1 MRDKRRRSSLARRSD
16 RRRSRSEERYAPRTP
31 SVSFDDTL
39 SERPRRSSRESARD
53 GSSSSGEYEIVE
65 IYNDDSAGDD
75 DRWDD
80 DEKDKTGSESD
91 SYRQSQAYMIIAAV
105 MVASAFLGVLMKFA
119 FTPTHSGHSHGLR
132 RVPGRVLVEETEAT
146 TPFDATLSTLKI
158 NVSVIKDLAT
168 EPKSPTAAEVTAPGP
183 RKSAFTYECRTDAC
197 LWQSRLIYDKIN
209 QSIGPCE
216 DFYAY
221 VCSNRWYN
229 SELEVHS
236 RPYVV
241 SGPGLLI
248 LDIAKFLLQQKTR
261 DQSSTFIS
269 HSSMFLRNCIQVRN
283 SSSTENDWQ
292 DIKKVLESYSL
303 TNWPF
308 MTDPPTVKFQ
318 DVLKLV
324 DKRLNLLAV
333 VHVTLRKRFEN
344 EGYMM
349 HLDSPWLT
357 MVRHQMTFLDEGFQE
372 YKNCIKRA
380 FTLLGS
386 KVETD
391 HIADDVLEFER
402 KLDEASLPPKRF
414 VSILNSTVSIV
425 NLKRAGKL
433 EWDAY
438 LTYLQPGSE
447 KVIVVNSAFINK
459 LSGILTSTALSTL
472 LNYVGFRILVLL
484 SPLLPKQ
491 AEFLV
496 PLSYDDHIHK
506 YNARL
511 QACIHLTERL
521 FPYGIR
527 KIARAAMGKTTME
540 QIAYDHNLDKMVS
553 SVKGVVSQ
561 TVARAPWLTQT
572 EADVATQKIESLEVD
587 FIGAKEHMDAI
598 NAYYQSRVEVSF
610 SMESAVRD
618 YTTLLNET
626 MSRYWL
632 SKDNADYDARYHVS
646 CLRPGYEYNAGKN
659 VLHVPFGVV
668 ALQQRVAQSAIPAI
682 LMPYIVPYLVE
693 GMYEAIDVRGSTINV
708 RGMPETWWS
717 GETLVRYRQQ
727 QKCFTQNYLESIQRF
742 GTFQESPMA
751 PFLRSFMAE
760 VAALQ
765 PSFEAYIRAL
775 VAPHSMQ
782 RNFRIPGLPDLT
794 PEMLFFVNLAA
805 SHCDPVSSQG
815 LTALDKRRLRYR
827 IALPSSLRVNIPLRH
842 FDTFAETFSCTRGTY
857 MNPGAK
863 CRLW

>member
-1 MRDKRRRSSLARRSD
+1 MPRSA
-16 RRRSRSEERYAPRTP
+16 
-31 SVSFDDTL
+31 SVSFDDTH
-39 SERPRRSSRESARD
+39 SERPRRSSRESTRG

-65 IYNDDSAGDD
+65 VYNEDSVGDDD

-80 DEKDKTGSESD
+80 EDKDKTSSGSD
-91 SYRQSQAYMIIAAV
+91 SYQQSQAYMIIAAV

-132 RVPGRVLVEETEAT
+132 RVPGRVLAEETDAT
-146 TPFDATLSTLKI
+146 TPFDATLTTSKI
-158 NVSVIKDLAT
+158 NISVIKELAT
-168 EPKSPTAAEVTAPGP
+168 EPKSTTAADVTAPGP
-183 RKSAFTYECRTDAC
+183 RKAAFTYECRTDAC

-229 SELEVHS
+229 NDLEVQS

-248 LDIAKFLLQQKTR
+248 LDIAKFLLQQKMKE
-261 DQSSTFIS
+261 QSSSTFIT
-269 HSSMFLRNCIQVRN
+269 HSSMLLRNCIQVRN
-283 SSSTENDWQ
+283 SSTADNDWQ

-344 EGYMM
+344 EGYML
-349 HLDSPWLT
+349 HLDSPKLT

-425 NLKRAGKL
+425 NLKRTGKL

-447 KVIVVNSAFINK
+447 KVIVINSAFINK

-472 LNYVGFRILVLL
+472 LNYIGFRILVLL

-561 TVARAPWLTQT
+561 TVARAPWLTQS

-610 SMESAVRD
+610 AMESAVRD
-618 YTTLLNET
+618 YTALLNET

-760 VAALQ
+760 IAALQ

-842 FDTFAETFSCTRGTY
+842 FDSFAETFSCTRGTY

>member
-1 MRDKRRRSSLARRSD
+1 MPDRRRRSSLRRHDD
-16 RRRSRSEERYAPRTP
+16 RRRSRSEERHSPRSA
-31 SVSFDDTL
+31 SVSFDDTP
-39 SERPRRSSRESARD
+39 SDRPRRPSRESTHD
-53 GSSSSGEYEIVE
+53 DSSSSGEYEIVE
-65 IYNDDSAGDD
+65 VYNEDSVGDD

-80 DEKDKTGSESD
+80 SDKDKTMSGSD
-91 SYRQSQAYMIIAAV
+91 AYNHSQAYMIIAAV

-119 FTPTHSGHSHGLR
+119 FTPSHSGHSHGLR
-132 RVPGRVLVEETEAT
+132 RIPGRVLVEETDT
-146 TPFDATLSTLKI
+146 TTLFEVTPPVGKI
-158 NVSVIKDLAT
+158 NVSAIRDLAT
-168 EPKSPTAAEVTAPGP
+168 VVKSSTTAEAAQPAP

-229 SELEVHS
+229 GELEVQS
-236 RPYVV
+236 RPYVI

-248 LDIAKFLLQQKTR
+248 LDIAKFLLQQKMREQPSTSFIT
-261 DQSSTFIS
+261 QSSMLLKT
-269 HSSMFLRNCIQVRN
+269 CIQVRN
-283 SSSTENDWQ
+283 SSSSNNDWE

-308 MTDPPTVKFQ
+308 TTDPPTVKFQ
-318 DVLKLV
+318 DVLRLV

-344 EGYMM
+344 EGYML
-349 HLDSPWLT
+349 HLDSPKLT
-357 MVRHQMTFLDEGFQE
+357 MVRHQLTFLDEGFQE

-438 LTYLQPGSE
+438 LTYLQPGSD
-447 KVIVVNSAFINK
+447 KVIVLNSAFINK

-472 LNYVGFRILVLL
+472 LNYIGFRIVVLL

-511 QACIHLTERL
+511 QACIHLVERL

-527 KIARAAMGKTTME
+527 KIARSAMGKTTME
-540 QIAYDHNLDKMVS
+540 QIAYDHNLDRLVS

-561 TVARAPWLTQT
+561 TVARAPWLTQA

-587 FIGAKEHMDAI
+587 FIGAKEHMDVLI
-598 NAYYQSRVEVSF
+598 GYYQSKVHASF
-610 SMESAVRD
+610 AAPLRD
-618 YTTLLNET
+618 YTALLNET

-646 CLRPGYEYNAGKN
+646 SLRPGYEYNAGKN

-682 LMPYIVPYLVE
+682 LLPFIVPYLVE

-717 GETLVRYRQQ
+717 SETLVRYRQQ
-727 QKCFTQNYLESIQRF
+727 QKCFTQNYLDSIQRF

-760 VAALQ
+760 IAAIL
-765 PSFEAYIRAL
+765 PSYEAYVRAL

-794 PEMLFFVNLAA
+794 PEMLFFVDYAA
-805 SHCDPVSSQG
+805 VHCDPVSSQG

-827 IALPSSLRVNIPLRH
+827 VALPSALRVNIALRH
-842 FDTFAETFSCTRGTY
+842 FDTFAETFSCNRGTN

>member
-1 MRDKRRRSSLARRSD
+1 MRDKRRRSSLARHSD
-16 RRRSRSEERYAPRTP
+16 RRRSRSEERYEPRSA

-39 SERPRRSSRESARD
+39 SERPRRSSRESTRD

-65 IYNDDSAGDD
+65 VYNEDSAGDD

-80 DEKDKTGSESD
+80 EDKDKTSSGSD
-91 SYRQSQAYMIIAAV
+91 SYQQSQAYMIIAAV

-119 FTPTHSGHSHGLR
+119 FTPSHSGHSHGLR
-132 RVPGRVLVEETEAT
+132 RVPGRVLAEETDAT
-146 TPFDATLSTLKI
+146 TPFDATLTTSKI
-158 NVSVIKDLAT
+158 NISVIKELAT
-168 EPKSPTAAEVTAPGP
+168 EPKSTTAADVTAPGP
-183 RKSAFTYECRTDAC
+183 RKAAFTYECRTDAC

-229 SELEVHS
+229 NDLEVQS

-248 LDIAKFLLQQKTR
+248 LDIAKFLLQQKMKE
-261 DQSSTFIS
+261 QSSSTFIT
-269 HSSMFLRNCIQVRN
+269 HSSMLLRNCIQVRN
-283 SSSTENDWQ
+283 SSTADNDWQ

-344 EGYMM
+344 EGYML
-349 HLDSPWLT
+349 HLDSPKLT

-425 NLKRAGKL
+425 NLKRTGKL

-447 KVIVVNSAFINK
+447 KVIVINSAFINK

-472 LNYVGFRILVLL
+472 LNYIGFRILVLL

-561 TVARAPWLTQT
+561 TVARAPWLTQS

-610 SMESAVRD
+610 AMESAVRD
-618 YTTLLNET
+618 YTSLLNET

-693 GMYEAIDVRGSTINV
+693 GTCMYEAIDVRGSTINV

-742 GTFQESPMA
+742 
-751 PFLRSFMAE
+751 MAE
-760 VAALQ
+760 IAALQ

-842 FDTFAETFSCTRGTY
+842 FDSFAETFSCTRGTY

>member
-349 HLDSPWLT
+349 HLDSPRLT

-610 SMESAVRD
+610 SMESGGARLHDATKRD
-618 YTTLLNET
+618 
-626 MSRYWL
+626 
-632 SKDNADYDARYHVS
+632 H
-646 CLRPGYEYNAGKN
+646 
-659 VLHVPFGVV
+659 V
-668 ALQQRVAQSAIPAI
+668 AL
-682 LMPYIVPYLVE
+682 L
-693 GMYEAIDVRGSTINV
+693 
-708 RGMPETWWS
+708 
-717 GETLVRYRQQ
+717 
-727 QKCFTQNYLESIQRF
+727 
-742 GTFQESPMA
+742 
-751 PFLRSFMAE
+751 
-760 VAALQ
+760 ALQ
-765 PSFEAYIRAL
+765 G
-775 VAPHSMQ
+775 Q
-782 RNFRIPGLPDLT
+782 
-794 PEMLFFVNLAA
+794 
-805 SHCDPVSSQG
+805 
-815 LTALDKRRLRYR
+815 RRLRR
-827 IALPSSLRVNIPLRH
+827 ALPRVLPEARVRVQRGQERLARTVRRGRSPAACGPVGDTGHPDALHRTLPRGRHVRGDRRARLDHQRARHARDVVERRDAGALPAAAEVLHAKLPGEHSALRHLPGVPDGALPAQLHGRGRGAPAVVRGLHPRPRGAALDAAELPHPRTSRPDARDALLRQPRCVPLRPRQQPGTDGTGQAKTPVPHRAAVLAESEHPAASLRHLRRDVLLH
-842 FDTFAETFSCTRGTY
+842 QGYLHESR
-857 MNPGAK
+857 
-863 CRLW
+863 R

>member
-1 MRDKRRRSSLARRSD
+1 MRDKGRRSSIRSSSD
-16 RRRSRSEERYAPRTP
+16 RRRSRSDERDVPLRST
-31 SVSFDDTL
+31 SVSFEDESSSDR
-39 SERPRRSSRESARD
+39 SRRRSKED
-53 GSSSSGEYEIVE
+53 DSSSSGEYEIIEV
-65 IYNDDSAGDD
+65 YDDSLGLGDRLGD
-75 DRWDD
+75 E
-80 DEKDKTGSESD
+80 EKDKTECGSD
-91 SYRQSQAYMIIAAV
+91 SYQQSQAYMIIAAV

-119 FTPTHSGHSHGLR
+119 FTPGHSGHSHGLR
-132 RVPGRVLVEETEAT
+132 RIQGRVLADEPDVTAFDAVQT
-146 TPFDATLSTLKI
+146 TPRTNFSILRDLVTEGKPPTTAETAVPTKKST
-158 NVSVIKDLAT
+158 
-168 EPKSPTAAEVTAPGP
+168 
-183 RKSAFTYECRTDAC
+183 FTYECRTDAC

-229 SELEVHS
+229 GELEVQS

-248 LDIAKFLLQQKTR
+248 LDIAKFLLQQKVKEQPSPNFIT
-261 DQSSTFIS
+261 QSSLL
-269 HSSMFLRNCIQVRN
+269 LRNCIQVRN
-283 SSSTENDWQ
+283 ASSSEQEWEDV
-292 DIKKVLESYSL
+292 KKLFDSYTL

-308 MTDPPTVKFQ
+308 TIDPPSTKFQ
-318 DVLKLV
+318 DVLKVV
-324 DKRLNLLAV
+324 DKTLNLLAV

-344 EGYMM
+344 EGYML
-349 HLDSPWLT
+349 HLDAPKLT

-386 KVETD
+386 KAETD
-391 HIADDVLEFER
+391 HIADDVVELER
-402 KLDEASLPPKRF
+402 KLDEASVPTKRF

-425 NLKRAGKL
+425 NLKRSGKL

-438 LTYLQPGSE
+438 LTYLQPGSD
-447 KVIVVNSAFINK
+447 KVIVLNSAFINK

-472 LNYVGFRILVLL
+472 LNYIGFRIIVLL

-491 AEFLV
+491 AEFLI
-496 PLSYDDHIHK
+496 PLSYDDHIFK

-540 QIAYDHNLDKMVS
+540 QIAYDHNLDKLVS

-572 EADVATQKIESLEVD
+572 EADIATQKIESLEVD
-587 FIGAKEHMDAI
+587 FIGAKEHMDSLI
-598 NAYYQSRVEVSF
+598 RYYQTSTQASF
-610 SMESAVRD
+610 TMASALRD
-618 YTTLLNET
+618 YTALLNET
-626 MSRYWL
+626 MFRYWL

-646 CLRPGYEYNAGKN
+646 SLLPGYEYNAGKN

-682 LMPYIVPYLVE
+682 LMPYIVPHIVE

-717 GETLVRYRQQ
+717 SETLVRYRQQ
-727 QKCFTQNYLESIQRF
+727 QKCFTQNYLDSIQRF

-751 PFLRSFMAE
+751 PFLRSFMGE
-760 VAALQ
+760 IGALQ
-765 PSFEAYIRAL
+765 PSFEAYMRAL

-794 PEMLFFVNLAA
+794 PEMLFFVNFAA
-805 SHCDPVSSQG
+805 THCDPVSSQG

-827 IALPSSLRVNIPLRH
+827 VALPSSLRVNIPLRH
-842 FDTFAETFSCTRGTY
+842 FDTFAETFSCGRGTY

>member
-1 MRDKRRRSSLARRSD
+1 MSRTILRDLVT
-16 RRRSRSEERYAPRTP
+16 EG
-31 SVSFDDTL
+31 
-39 SERPRRSSRESARD
+39 RP
-53 GSSSSGEYEIVE
+53 
-65 IYNDDSAGDD
+65 
-75 DRWDD
+75 
-80 DEKDKTGSESD
+80 
-91 SYRQSQAYMIIAAV
+91 
-105 MVASAFLGVLMKFA
+105 
-119 FTPTHSGHSHGLR
+119 PTTA
-132 RVPGRVLVEETEAT
+132 ETALPT
-146 TPFDATLSTLKI
+146 KKST
-158 NVSVIKDLAT
+158 
-168 EPKSPTAAEVTAPGP
+168 
-183 RKSAFTYECRTDAC
+183 FTYECRTDAC

-229 SELEVHS
+229 GELEVQS

-248 LDIAKFLLQQKTR
+248 LDIAKFLLQQKVKEQPSPNFIT
-261 DQSSTFIS
+261 QSSLL
-269 HSSMFLRNCIQVRN
+269 LRNCIQVRN
-283 SSSTENDWQ
+283 ASSSEQEWEDV
-292 DIKKVLESYSL
+292 KKLFDSYTL

-308 MTDPPTVKFQ
+308 TIDPPSTKFQ
-318 DVLKLV
+318 DVLKVV
-324 DKRLNLLAV
+324 DKTLNLLAV

-344 EGYMM
+344 EGYML
-349 HLDSPWLT
+349 HLDAPKLT

-386 KVETD
+386 KAETD
-391 HIADDVLEFER
+391 HIADDVVELER
-402 KLDEASLPPKRF
+402 KLDEASVPTKRF

-425 NLKRAGKL
+425 NLKRSGKL

-438 LTYLQPGSE
+438 LTYLQPGSD
-447 KVIVVNSAFINK
+447 KVIVLNSAFINK

-472 LNYVGFRILVLL
+472 LNYIGFRIIVLL

-491 AEFLV
+491 AEFLI
-496 PLSYDDHIHK
+496 PLSYDDHIPM
-506 YNARL
+506 YNGRL

-540 QIAYDHNLDKMVS
+540 QIAYDHNLDKLVS

-572 EADVATQKIESLEVD
+572 EADIATQKIESLEVD
-587 FIGAKEHMDAI
+587 FIGAKEHMDSLI
-598 NAYYQSRVEVSF
+598 RYYQTSTQASF
-610 SMESAVRD
+610 TMASALRD
-618 YTTLLNET
+618 YTALLNET
-626 MSRYWL
+626 MFRYWL

-646 CLRPGYEYNAGKN
+646 SLLPGYEYNAGKN

-682 LMPYIVPYLVE
+682 LMPYIVPHIVE
-693 GMYEAIDVRGSTINV
+693 GMYCIAGSV
-708 RGMPETWWS
+708 PS
-717 GETLVRYRQQ
+717 PA
-727 QKCFTQNYLESIQRF
+727 
-742 GTFQESPMA
+742 QESPMA
-751 PFLRSFMAE
+751 PFLRSFMGE
-760 VAALQ
+760 IGALQ
-765 PSFEAYIRAL
+765 PSFEAYMRAL

-794 PEMLFFVNLAA
+794 PEMLFFVNFAA

-827 IALPSSLRVNIPLRH
+827 VALPSSLRVNIPLRH
-842 FDTFAETFSCTRGTY
+842 FDTFAETFSCSRGTY